1 MPLLQSRHFGLSLPQ
16 IQRKSDRLAT
26 ILSTEDSFC
35 IRDRP
40 LGADWCKGIA
50 SYAEF
55 ADNVIVKLGIKI
67 WYFKAV
73 ALQQRETETSFAF
86 ITYVGLLIR
95 YF

>member
-1 MPLLQSRHFGLSLPQ
+1 MTGHWELTGVKV
-16 IQRKSDRLAT
+16 IA
-26 ILSTEDSFC
+26 
-35 IRDRP
+35 
-40 LGADWCKGIA
+40 IA

-55 ADNVIVKLGIKI
+55 ADNVIVKCGIEI